1 MSKTDRRVS
10 RFMTARPFTVGA
22 DQPLSV
28 AHALMR
34 EHKIHHLPVL
44 AEGCLAGLVSMEDLH
59 LVETLADT
67 HAEDTTVEEAMQ
79 REIYAA
85 DDATPVEE
93 VAREM
98 ARRRLGAAVILR
110 EGRVSGI
117 FTTQDALRAITLLVE
132 PRPSRGA

>member
-1 MSKTDRRVS
+1 MSQPDRRIS
-10 RFMTARPFTVGA
+10 RFMSPRPQTVGA

-44 AEGCLAGLVSMEDLH
+44 AAGRLAGLVSMEDLH

-79 REIYAA
+79 RQPYAA
-85 DDATPVEE
+85 DVTTSVEE

-98 ARRRLGAAVILR
+98 ARRRLGAAVITKD
-110 EGRVSGI
+110 GQVSGI
-117 FTTQDALRAITLLVE
+117 FTTHDALRAIVLLGGH
-132 PRPSRGA
+132 RQ

>member
-1 MSKTDRRVS
+1 MSKHDRRVS
-10 RFMTARPFTVGA
+10 RFMSPRPLTVGA

-44 AEGCLAGLVSMEDLH
+44 AEGHVAGLVSMEDLH

-67 HAEDTTVEEAMQ
+67 HAEDTTVEEAME
-79 REIYAA
+79 REFYAA
-85 DDATPVEE
+85 DAATPIEE

-98 ARRRLGAAVILR
+98 ADRGLGAALITDD
-110 EGRVSGI
+110 GQVSGI
-117 FTTQDALRAITLLVE
+117 FTTEDALRAIVSLAGHLQ
-132 PRPSRGA
+132 